1 MTQLNLVQRNINL
14 AKMYITVIKRSFQ
27 ITGAFSQLVFQT
39 YTVSQ
44 HKLLSYLSQMNT
56 ADIFKKGPC

>member
-1 MTQLNLVQRNINL
+1 
-14 AKMYITVIKRSFQ
+14 MYITVIKRSFQ